1 MYCSFAWF
9 LSNPNFDFYSIYN
22 SVKLTEKYDLIL
34 YSIGI
39 LNFILFINIHFRNEL
54 RKNYIDNLILR
65 LSYVELFWGLV
76 ICYLLYFLLGL
87 VIPIYGVAL
96 LQQLIYAPSN
106 VNLGVF
112 IIKILSGLTGYT
124 LIWIV
129 ISLWL
134 NIRFRNDLILLLL
147 FAVIYGV
154 SFIIN
159 LLTKGILFNQFW
171 WIDTLGNRVI
181 VVLPIESIF
190 GWLNLITISILIG
203 VYISKRLLIINLTEL
218 YRKGIFA
225 KIAEKFKAYLSM
237 YHYNMIGLLSQ
248 RIITFFSVIGLI
260 FVIFLVQIKTANLM
274 ILANLYIGVFV
285 PILFSFNQYHLIKI
299 DKEAGMVH
307 NNFLRDISY
316 WKIIFNRWLIMLIPQ
331 LILAITFTSILK
343 IYITQIQLSFIVYVL
358 LLNIFCSILNL
369 FISIFTQEGI
379 VANLFLILFVYFQLR
394 EDVQNII
401 ASNVWLKKLNIY
413 FNLFD
418 TNYKV
423 EIYYLMLLT
432 FIILMLFYFSKM
444 ILIRIKYVD
453 LENS

>member
-1 MYCSFAWF
+1 
-9 LSNPNFDFYSIYN
+9 
-22 SVKLTEKYDLIL
+22 
-34 YSIGI
+34 
-39 LNFILFINIHFRNEL
+39 
-54 RKNYIDNLILR
+54 
-65 LSYVELFWGLV
+65 
-76 ICYLLYFLLGL
+76 
-87 VIPIYGVAL
+87 
-96 LQQLIYAPSN
+96 
-106 VNLGVF
+106 
-112 IIKILSGLTGYT
+112 
-124 LIWIV
+124 
-129 ISLWL
+129 
-134 NIRFRNDLILLLL
+134 
-147 FAVIYGV
+147 
-154 SFIIN
+154 
-159 LLTKGILFNQFW
+159 
-171 WIDTLGNRVI
+171 
-181 VVLPIESIF
+181 
-190 GWLNLITISILIG
+190 
-203 VYISKRLLIINLTEL
+203 
-218 YRKGIFA
+218 
-225 KIAEKFKAYLSM
+225 
-237 YHYNMIGLLSQ
+237 
-248 RIITFFSVIGLI
+248 
-260 FVIFLVQIKTANLM
+260 
-274 ILANLYIGVFV
+274 
-285 PILFSFNQYHLIKI
+285 
-299 DKEAGMVH
+299 MVH